1 MFKQIFHRSFAVSF
15 LFVFCRDIFYMS
27 LGLEVEGEE
36 TERRL
41 AGILTEE
48 EEEEEIERKEEEE
61 LQIRFS
67 LQIWVFC

>member
-1 MFKQIFHRSFAVSF
+1 MFKQIFHRRFAVSF
-15 LFVFCRDIFYMS
+15 LFVFSRDIFYMS

-48 EEEEEIERKEEEE
+48 EEEIERKEEEE